1 VSLLWRD
8 EVGAHLSPRAVYMV
22 RLKRGIKPSSIG
34 EHEQSI
40 ESQPPQQWAA
50 ALAAIDAQLAKD
62 DWKGAALRVVLADCW
77 VRYVV
82 VPWVAEVSSADE
94 RLAHARQLLA
104 STYGDAV
111 SGWAVRLSD
120 APPHHARVACTMP
133 SELLDGIRDLCS
145 RREVKLASLQPQLIA
160 AYENWRHCL
169 PASGAWFVTVGEGT
183 LAAARL
189 SAHGWDRVHSVRIGT
204 DWARDL
210 KRLQTFGRLASLN
223 PEEGKVYVDAP
234 QAWREVAGP
243 MGRDL
248 HWLEDESAVTTLQR
262 LGRVRRLAA

>member
-8 EVGAHLSPRAVYMV
+8 EVGVHLSPRAVCMV
-22 RLKRGIKPSSIG
+22 RLKRGVKPSFAG
-34 EHEQSI
+34 EHEQSV
-40 ESQPPQQWAA
+40 EAQPPGHWAA
-50 ALAAIDAQLAKD
+50 AVAAVDAQLAKD
-62 DWKGAALRVVLADCW
+62 DWRGAVLRVVLADCW

-82 VPWVAEVSSADE
+82 VPWAAELASADE

-111 SGWAVRLSD
+111 SGWEVSLSD
-120 APPHHARVACTMP
+120 APPHCARVACTAP
-133 SELLDGIRDLCS
+133 AELLDGIRDLCS
-145 RREVKLASLQPQLIA
+145 RHKVKLASLQPQLIA

-189 SAHGWDRVHSVRIGT
+189 SEYGWDRVHSVRIGA

-210 KRLQTFGRLASLN
+210 KRLQTFGRLASVN

-243 MGRDL
+243 AGREL
-248 HWLEDESAVTTLQR
+248 HWLEDESASTTLQR

>member
-8 EVGAHLSPRAVYMV
+8 EVGVHLSPRTVCMV
-22 RLKRGIKPSSIG
+22 RIKRGIKASLTA
-34 EHEQSI
+34 EHEQSVKA
-40 ESQPPQQWAA
+40 QVPGDWAA
-50 ALAAIDAQLAKD
+50 SLAAADAQLAKD
-62 DWKGAALRVVLADCW
+62 DWKGADLRIVLADCW

-82 VPWVAEVSSADE
+82 VPWSAEVASADE

-120 APPHHARVACTMP
+120 APPHHARVACTAP
-133 SELLDGIRDLCS
+133 AELLDGVRDLCS
-145 RREVKLASLQPQLIA
+145 KHKAKLASLQPQLIA

-169 PASGAWFVTVGEGT
+169 PASGAWFVTVGDGT

-189 SAHGWDRVHSVRIGT
+189 TASGWDRVHSVRIGV

-210 KRLQTFGRLASLN
+210 NRLQTFGRLASVN

-243 MGRDL
+243 AGRDL
-248 HWLEDESAVTTLQR
+248 FWLEEERASTTLQR